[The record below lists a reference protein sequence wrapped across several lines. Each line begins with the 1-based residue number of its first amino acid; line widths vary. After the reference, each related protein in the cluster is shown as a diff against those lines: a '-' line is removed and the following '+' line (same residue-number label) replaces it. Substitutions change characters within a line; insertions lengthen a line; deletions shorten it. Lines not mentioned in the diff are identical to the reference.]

1 MKSAWVIDT
10 IEAGWARLSPAPST
24 EALGV
29 TDSFTLPALLLP
41 KVPKGVSEGDVVSLS
56 LSFEPTQG
64 DALTQELKEK
74 LNALTS
80 EDDGGDF
87 SL

>member
-1 MKSAWVIDT
+1 MKSAWVIDA
-10 IEAGWARLSPAPST
+10 IEAGWARLSPAPSA

-29 TDSFTLPALLLP
+29 TNTFTLPALLL
-41 KVPKGVSEGDVVSLS
+41 PKGVSEGDVVSLS

-64 DALTQELKEK
+64 DALTQELKET
-74 LNALTS
+74 LSALTS

>member
-1 MKSAWVIDT
+1 MKSAWVIDA
-10 IEAGWARLSPAPST
+10 IEAGWARLSPALSA

-29 TDSFTLPALLLP
+29 TDTFTLPALLLP
-41 KVPKGVSEGDVVSLS
+41 EGAGEGDVVSLT

-64 DALTQELKEK
+64 DALKQELKEK
-74 LNALTS
+74 LSALSS